1 MNSMSLIEKQL
12 QKIKQENHLG
22 IMTHVVIGYPS
33 LEESKKLIRLMERL
47 GVDFVELQ
55 IPFSDPMADG
65 PTIMKANK
73 HALDNSTKIKDTFA
87 VMKEMSK
94 EVSIPLLFMG
104 YFNTL
109 LNYGTEK
116 FCRDA
121 AKAGCSGLIFPD
133 IPLEEESEE
142 HYIKYAKK
150 YHLHHIRTLSP
161 ASTSER
167 MQKNMNVASGFVYF
181 VGRKGITGAQAKLDK
196 ILMVNLKKIKKQA
209 KIAVAVGFGISRVE
223 HIKALRG
230 ETEVVVI
237 GSAVLDTYKKAES
250 GMGLRAVEK
259 FLKPLIAAAKSVK
272 RHC

>member
-1 MNSMSLIEKQL
+1 MNLIEKQL
-12 QKIKQENHLG
+12 QNIKQEKRLG
-22 IMTHVVIGYPS
+22 IMTHVVVGYPS
-33 LEESKKLIRLMERL
+33 LEESKKLILLMAHM
-47 GVDFVELQ
+47 GVDFIELQ

-73 HALDNSTKIKDTFA
+73 RALDNRTKVKDAFV
-87 VMKEMSK
+87 VMKEMVR
-94 EVSIPLLFMG
+94 EVNIPLLFMG
-104 YFNTL
+104 YFNTIL
-109 LNYGTEK
+109 KYGTEK

-161 ASTSER
+161 ASTRER
-167 MQKNMNVASGFVYF
+167 MQKNMSVASGFVYF
-181 VGRKGITGAQAKLDK
+181 VGRKGTTGAQAKLDK
-196 ILMVNLKKIKKQA
+196 ILMTNLKKIKKEI

-230 ETEVVVI
+230 KTELVVI
-237 GSAVLDTYKKAES
+237 GSAVLDAYEKAES
-250 GMGLRAVEK
+250 RMGLRAVEK
-259 FLKPLIAAAKSVK
+259 FLKPLIAATRGAK
-272 RHC
+272 RHN